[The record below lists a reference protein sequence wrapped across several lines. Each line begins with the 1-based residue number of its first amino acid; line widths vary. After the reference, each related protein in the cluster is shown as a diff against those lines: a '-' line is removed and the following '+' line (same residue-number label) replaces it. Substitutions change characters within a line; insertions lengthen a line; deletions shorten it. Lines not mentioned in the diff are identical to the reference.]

1 MQLKIV
7 LISLTTTQQEKQIA
21 FSRALMSERHI
32 RFPINFE
39 TIVICKSQST
49 KDEKNPVQNST
60 HIQKER
66 PAEKKIQKII
76 DKEPIARQSFTPYC
90 FGFSCN

>member
-49 KDEKNPVQNST
+49 KDEKNPVQNQNQLHANHLLLT
-60 HIQKER
+60 VLALAATKQRI
-66 PAEKKIQKII
+66 
-76 DKEPIARQSFTPYC
+76 
-90 FGFSCN
+90 